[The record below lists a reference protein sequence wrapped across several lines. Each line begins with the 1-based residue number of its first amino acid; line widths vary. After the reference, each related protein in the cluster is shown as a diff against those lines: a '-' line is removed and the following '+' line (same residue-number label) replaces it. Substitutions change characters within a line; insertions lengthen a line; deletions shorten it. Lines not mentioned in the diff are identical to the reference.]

1 MDEVMAEVELDSYTY
16 TGLGPLDGPSYVCS
30 AFVTGLWNAGGLF
43 EPYEIN
49 AKEFHPAD
57 VYRMNFFDTTTPR
70 PDACVEADPDL
81 PFCQL
86 IGKWR

>member
-1 MDEVMAEVELDSYTY
+1 MAEVELDSYTY

-43 EPYEIN
+43 EPYKIN